1 MLGLYIHIPF
11 CVSKCFYCD
20 FASYPG
26 KTALI
31 TPYLKALEK
40 ESGLYRLK
48 TKPQT
53 VYIGGGTPSILSA
66 EQIKFLLDFINAK
79 YGGGFKE
86 FTFECNPESVN
97 EEKLKILKEGG
108 VNRISLGLQSFND
121 AELKLIGRAH
131 NKADF
136 IKAYSLVVKYFDNI
150 NIDLIAAL
158 PGQTKESFLS
168 GLKAVLDFKPRHIS
182 LYGLQ
187 VEEGT
192 PLFRQGYSYD
202 DAFYVELL
210 ESAYKIL
217 TACGFEQYEISNY
230 AMPGAESLHNI
241 NYWLGGEYL
250 GLGAAA
256 GGYLGGERYGNF
268 PGIEEY
274 ISSVNKGERP
284 LSFKETLCGKAKTGE
299 KIMTAFRYLK
309 GFKPDLQML
318 KYFGADFDDLLK
330 AGLIENDGENLK
342 LSAKGK
348 YFANQVFSRFVEP
361 F

>member
-1 MLGLYIHIPF
+1 MLGLYLHIPF

-31 TPYLKALEK
+31 NPYLKALEA
-40 ESGLYRLK
+40 EAELYNLK
-48 TKPQT
+48 NKLET
-53 VYIGGGTPSILSA
+53 VYVGGGTPSFLNG
-66 EQIKFLLDFINAK
+66 EQIKTLLDFINAK
-79 YGGGFKE
+79 YGGDFKE
-86 FTFECNPESVN
+86 FTFECNPESLN
-97 EEKLKILKEGG
+97 EDKLKILKDGG
-108 VNRISLGLQSFND
+108 VTRISLGLQSFND
-121 AELKLIGRAH
+121 EELKLIGRAH
-131 NKADF
+131 DAAAF
-136 IKAYSLVVKYFDNI
+136 LKAYRLAVKYFDNI

-158 PGQTKESFLS
+158 PGQTKDSFLT
-168 GLKAVLDFKPRHIS
+168 GLEKVLFLKPEHIS

-202 DAFYVELL
+202 DAFYVDLL
-210 ESAYKIL
+210 ESAYKVL
-217 TACGFEQYEISNY
+217 TSRGFEQYEISNY
-230 AMPGAESLHNI
+230 ARPGRESMHNI

-256 GGYLGGERYGNF
+256 GGYLGGERYGNVT
-268 PGIEEY
+268 GVEEY
-274 ISSVNKGERP
+274 ISSVNKGKRP
-284 LSFKETLCGKAKTGE
+284 IAFKETLCGKAKIGE

-318 KYFGADFDDLLK
+318 EYFGGDFKELLES
-330 AGLIENDGENLK
+330 GLIENDGDNLK

-348 YFANQVFSRFVEP
+348 YFANRVFSHFVEP

>member
-1 MLGLYIHIPF
+1 MLGLYLHIPF

-31 TPYLKALEK
+31 TPYLKALEA
-40 ESGLYRLK
+40 EAELYNLK
-48 TKPQT
+48 NKPET
-53 VYIGGGTPSILSA
+53 VYVGGGTPSFLNE
-66 EQIKFLLDFINAK
+66 EQIKTLLDFINAK
-79 YGGGFKE
+79 YVSGFKE
-86 FTFECNPESVN
+86 FTFECNPESLN
-97 EEKLKILKEGG
+97 EDKLKILKDGG
-108 VNRISLGLQSFND
+108 VTRISLGLQSFND
-121 AELKLIGRAH
+121 EELKLIGRAH
-131 NKADF
+131 DSASF
-136 IKAYSLVVKYFDNI
+136 LKAYRLAVKYFDNI

-158 PGQTKESFLS
+158 PGQTKDSFLT
-168 GLKAVLDFKPRHIS
+168 GLEKVLFLKPEHIS

-202 DAFYVELL
+202 DAFYVDLL
-210 ESAYKIL
+210 ESAYKVL
-217 TACGFEQYEISNY
+217 TSRGFEQYEISNY
-230 AMPGAESLHNI
+230 ARPGRESMHNI

-256 GGYLGGERYGNF
+256 GGYLGGERYGNVT
-268 PGIEEY
+268 GVEEY
-274 ISSVNKGERP
+274 ISSVNKGKRP
-284 LSFKETLCGKAKTGE
+284 TAFKETLCGKAKIGE

-318 KYFGADFDDLLK
+318 EYFGGDFKELLK
-330 AGLIENDGENLK
+330 SGLIENDGEKLK

>member
-31 TPYLKALEK
+31 APYLKALTK
-40 ESGLYRLK
+40 EAGFYKLK
-48 TKPQT
+48 TKPGT
-53 VYIGGGTPSILSA
+53 VYVGGGTPSFLNE
-66 EQIKFLLDFINAK
+66 EQIKILLDFINAN

-86 FTFECNPESVN
+86 FTFECNPESLN
-97 EEKLKILKEGG
+97 EDKLKILKEGG
-108 VNRISLGLQSFND
+108 VNRLSLGLQSFND
-121 AELKLIGRAH
+121 KELKLIGRAH
-131 NKADF
+131 DAASF
-136 IKAYSLVVKYFDNI
+136 LKAYRLAVKYFDNI

-158 PGQTKESFLS
+158 PGQTKDSFLT
-168 GLKAVLDFKPRHIS
+168 GLKEVLALKPKHIS

-202 DAFYVELL
+202 DDFYVDLL
-210 ESAYKIL
+210 ESAYQIL
-217 TACGFEQYEISNY
+217 TSHGFGQYEISNY
-230 AMPGAESLHNI
+230 AKPGRESMHNI

-256 GGYLGGERYGNF
+256 GGYLGGERYGNIT
-268 PGIEEY
+268 GIEEY
-274 ISSVNKGERP
+274 ISAVNKGEKP
-284 LSFKETLCGKAKTGE
+284 LAFKETLCGKAKIGE
-299 KIMTAFRYLK
+299 RIMTAFRYLK

-318 KYFGADFDDLLK
+318 EYFGEDFKTLLK
-330 AGLIENDGENLK
+330 SGLIENDGENLK